1 MVDDY
6 VDPVDAVKPSS
17 AIEGRGSRPTQVPG
31 HHASLT
37 GRVIAVHRRSMHKE
51 EGEHVLDM
59 SVGAQE
65 YTDVVVRIES
75 GDFEYMIGKQVV
87 LNYRP

>member
-1 MVDDY
+1 MVDDF
-6 VDPVDAVKPSS
+6 VEPVDGVKPGH

-37 GRVIAVHRRSMHKE
+37 GRVVAVHRRSDRHD
-51 EGEHVLDM
+51 GEHVLDT

-75 GDFEYMIGKQVV
+75 GDLVDLVGKQVV

>member
-1 MVDDY
+1 MVDDF
-6 VDPVDAVKPSS
+6 VEPVDGVKPGH
-17 AIEGRGSRPTQVPG
+17 AIEGRGSRPTHVPG

-37 GRVIAVHRRSMHKE
+37 GRVIAVHRRADRHD
-51 EGEHVLDM
+51 GEHTLDM

-75 GDFEYMIGKQVV
+75 GDLVDLVGKQVV